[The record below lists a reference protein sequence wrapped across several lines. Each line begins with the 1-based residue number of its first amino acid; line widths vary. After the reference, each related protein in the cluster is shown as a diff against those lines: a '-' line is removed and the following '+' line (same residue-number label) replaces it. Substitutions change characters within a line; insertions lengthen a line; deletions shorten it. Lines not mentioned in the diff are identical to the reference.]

1 MRFYINNRGTFGVSF
16 STRRRKKGGGPWG
29 GIIMIIIVLALIG
42 KCSES
47 SASTLNYD
55 AVSVSP

>member
-1 MRFYINNRGTFGVSF
+1 MRFYTNNRGTFGVSF
-16 STRRRKKGGGPWG
+16 STRRGKKGGGPWG

-47 SASTLNYD
+47 SASTLSYD